1 MHESIR
7 IKITNQK
14 KRFKKGLA
22 SRPCRNQKH
31 LILNQHYYQQ
41 LKMAVFLPRD
51 SLFRD
56 FDRLLNA
63 QLNAMTSTE
72 SNTDDANQ
80 ISSKY
85 WGGSFNARLDLT
97 ENEKGYIVHADL
109 PGVKKDEVNITIKD
123 NILTIS
129 GERNSKKETKDDQRH
144 IVERSFGKFS
154 RSVRLPNDANADAV
168 TATMDHGVLELTLL
182 KKALDEGVKKINV

>member
-1 MHESIR
+1 
-7 IKITNQK
+7 
-14 KRFKKGLA
+14 
-22 SRPCRNQKH
+22 
-31 LILNQHYYQQ
+31 
-41 LKMAVFLPRD
+41 MAVFLPRD

-63 QLNAMTSTE
+63 QLNAMTSSE
-72 SNTDDANQ
+72 SNTEDANQ

-129 GERNSKKETKDDQRH
+129 GERNTKKDTKDNQRH
-144 IVERSFGKFS
+144 VIERSFGKFS

-182 KKALDEGVKKINV
+182 KKALDEGVKKINIQ